1 MMNRV
6 DTEKMFLTED
16 GFSLVY
22 EELSEKDLKIARH
35 FIETT
40 RHLQEIHLLF
50 LIFKKDID
58 NLQKEYVLMNNG
70 NVFREQQS
78 ANNESDYISVNSYI
92 INIIS
97 AGRTLVEAME
107 CYIKNNPDIGDAKQK
122 YLDFYHGTYD
132 SSFAYRLLIR
142 LRDYSQHGH
151 LPVSSMGNNYFFDLI
166 QIANKPHYNHNKT
179 FEQQMK
185 SVIDEILE
193 KYHNTPTISLTE
205 TLAEYV
211 VKLLAIYK
219 MFWYQTEKKLT
230 EACTKFQAVVSCYP
244 DNIIKEQEGLNGLFI
259 YDVVDGNAH
268 VVDPN
273 DKPDEMVVRFKK
285 EAEDNFD
292 EYAEAYKEVF
302 GANLYIKL
310 SDDQIIVEPGLEF
323 AEKAIE
329 CSEIS

>member
-1 MMNRV
+1 M
-6 DTEKMFLTED
+6 DTEKMFLTDD
-16 GFSLVY
+16 GFNLVC
-22 EELSEKDLKIARH
+22 EELAEEDLKTARY
-35 FIETT
+35 FIEIT
-40 RHLQEIHLLF
+40 RHMQEIHQLF

-58 NLQKEYVLMNNG
+58 DLQSEYVLKNNG
-70 NVFREQQS
+70 NVFREQNP
-78 ANNESDYISVNSYI
+78 ANSGADYISVNSHI

-97 AGRTLVEAME
+97 AGRTLVESME
-107 CYIKNNPDIGDAKQK
+107 CYIENNSDIGDVKHK
-122 YLDFYHGTYD
+122 YLDFYHNTYD

-151 LPVSSMGNNYFFDLI
+151 LPVSSTGNNYYFDLI

-179 FEQQMK
+179 LKKQMK
-185 SVIDEILE
+185 SIIDEILE

-219 MFWYQTEKKLT
+219 MFWYQTENELT
-230 EACTKFQAVVSCYP
+230 EACAKFQTVVSGYP
-244 DNIIKEQEGLNGLFI
+244 GNIIKGQEGLNGLFI

-268 VVDPN
+268 IVDPI
-273 DKPDEMVVRFKK
+273 DKPDEMVTRFKN
-285 EAEDNFD
+285 EAEDNFE

-310 SDDQIIVEPGLEF
+310 TDGQIDVEPGLKF

>member
-1 MMNRV
+1 M
-6 DTEKMFLTED
+6 DTEKRFLTDNGFKLVCED
-16 GFSLVY
+16 
-22 EELSEKDLKIARH
+22 LSEEDLKTARH
-35 FIETT
+35 FIEIT
-40 RHLQEIHLLF
+40 RHMQEIHQLF
-50 LIFKKDID
+50 QILKKDID
-58 NLQKEYVLMNNG
+58 DLQNEYVLKNNG
-70 NVFREQQS
+70 NVFREQNP
-78 ANNESDYISVNSYI
+78 ANSEADYISVNSYI

-97 AGRTLVEAME
+97 AGRTLVESME

-122 YLDFYHGTYD
+122 YLDYYHNTYD

-185 SVIDEILE
+185 SIIDEILE
-193 KYHNTPTISLTE
+193 KYHSTPTISLTE

-219 MFWYQTEKKLT
+219 MFWYQTERELT
-230 EACTKFQAVVSCYP
+230 EACTKFQSVVSGYP
-244 DNIIKEQEGLNGLFI
+244 DNIIKEQKGLNGLFI
-259 YDVVDGNAH
+259 YDVIDGNAH

-273 DKPDEMVVRFKK
+273 DKPDEMVTRFKS
-285 EAEDNFD
+285 EAEDNFE
-292 EYAEAYKEVF
+292 EYVDAYKEVF
-302 GANLYIKL
+302 GANLYIRL
-310 SDDQIIVEPGLEF
+310 TDGQIDVEPGLEF

-329 CSEIS
+329 CSEIN

>member
-1 MMNRV
+1 
-6 DTEKMFLTED
+6 MFLTDD
-16 GFSLVY
+16 GFNLVY
-22 EELSEKDLKIARH
+22 EELAEEDLKTARH

-40 RHLQEIHLLF
+40 RHMQEIHQLF
-50 LIFKKDID
+50 QILKKDID
-58 NLQKEYVLMNNG
+58 NLQNEYVLKNNG
-70 NVFREQQS
+70 NVFREQNP
-78 ANNESDYISVNSYI
+78 ANSEADYISVNSHI

-97 AGRTLVEAME
+97 AGRTLVESME
-107 CYIKNNPDIGDAKQK
+107 CYIENNSDVGDVKQK
-122 YLDFYHGTYD
+122 YLDFYHNTYD

-151 LPVSSMGNNYFFDLI
+151 LPVSSMGNNYCFDLI

-179 FEQQMK
+179 LKKQMK
-185 SVIDEILE
+185 SIIDEILE
-193 KYHNTPTISLTE
+193 KYHNTPTISITE

-219 MFWYQTEKKLT
+219 MFWYQTEKELT
-230 EACTKFQAVVSCYP
+230 EACTKFQTVVSCYP

-273 DKPDEMVVRFKK
+273 DKPDEMVIRFKK
-285 EAEDNFD
+285 EADDNYD
-292 EYAEAYKEVF
+292 EYAEAYKEIF
-302 GANLYIKL
+302 CANLYIKL
-310 SDDQIIVEPGLEF
+310 SDDQIVVEPGLEF

>member
-1 MMNRV
+1 M
-6 DTEKMFLTED
+6 DTEKMFLTDD
-16 GFSLVY
+16 GFNLVC
-22 EELSEKDLKIARH
+22 EELAEEDLKTARH
-35 FIETT
+35 FIEIT
-40 RHLQEIHLLF
+40 RHMQEIHQLF

-58 NLQKEYVLMNNG
+58 DLQSEYVLKNNG
-70 NVFREQQS
+70 NVFREQNP
-78 ANNESDYISVNSYI
+78 ANSGADYISVNSHI

-97 AGRTLVEAME
+97 AGRTLIESME
-107 CYIKNNPDIGDAKQK
+107 CYIKNNSDIGDAKQK
-122 YLDFYHGTYD
+122 YLDYYHNTYD

-151 LPVSSMGNNYFFDLI
+151 LPVSSTGNNYYFDLI
-166 QIANKPHYNHNKT
+166 QISNKPHYNHNKT
-179 FEQQMK
+179 FETQMK
-185 SVIDEILE
+185 SIIDEILE

-219 MFWYQTEKKLT
+219 MFWYQTENELT
-230 EACTKFQAVVSCYP
+230 EACAKFQTVVSGYP
-244 DNIIKEQEGLNGLFI
+244 DNIIKGQEGLNGLFI

-273 DKPDEMVVRFKK
+273 DKPDEMVTRFKS
-285 EAEDNFD
+285 EAEDNFE
-292 EYAEAYKEVF
+292 EYAEAYKGVL

-310 SDDQIIVEPGLEF
+310 TDGQIDVEPGLEF

-329 CSEIS
+329 CSETS

>member
-1 MMNRV
+1 
-6 DTEKMFLTED
+6 MFLTDD
-16 GFSLVY
+16 GFILVY
-22 EELSEKDLKIARH
+22 EELAEEDLKTARH

-40 RHLQEIHLLF
+40 RHMQEIHQLF
-50 LIFKKDID
+50 QILKKDID
-58 NLQKEYVLMNNG
+58 NLQNEYVLKNNG
-70 NVFREQQS
+70 NVFREQNP
-78 ANNESDYISVNSYI
+78 ANSEADYISVNSHI

-97 AGRTLVEAME
+97 AGRTLVESME
-107 CYIKNNPDIGDAKQK
+107 CYIENNSDVGDVKQK
-122 YLDFYHGTYD
+122 YLDFYHNTYD

-151 LPVSSMGNNYFFDLI
+151 LPVSSVGNNYCFDLI

-179 FEQQMK
+179 LKKQMK
-185 SVIDEILE
+185 SIIDEILE
-193 KYHNTPTISLTE
+193 KYHNTPTISITE

-219 MFWYQTEKKLT
+219 MFWYQTEKELT
-230 EACTKFQAVVSCYP
+230 EACTKFQTVVSCYP

-273 DKPDEMVVRFKK
+273 DKPDEMVIRFKK
-285 EAEDNFD
+285 EADDNYD
-292 EYAEAYKEVF
+292 EYAEAYKEIF

-310 SDDQIIVEPGLEF
+310 SDDQIVVEPGLEF

>member
-1 MMNRV
+1 M
-6 DTEKMFLTED
+6 DTEKMFLTDD
-16 GFSLVY
+16 GFNLVY
-22 EELSEKDLKIARH
+22 EELAEEDLKTARH

-40 RHLQEIHLLF
+40 RHMQEIHQLF
-50 LIFKKDID
+50 QILKKDID
-58 NLQKEYVLMNNG
+58 NLQNEYVLKNNG
-70 NVFREQQS
+70 NVFREQNP
-78 ANNESDYISVNSYI
+78 ANSEADYISVNSHI

-97 AGRTLVEAME
+97 AGRTLVESME
-107 CYIKNNPDIGDAKQK
+107 CYIENNSDVGDVKQK
-122 YLDFYHGTYD
+122 YLDFYHNTYD

-151 LPVSSMGNNYFFDLI
+151 LPVSSMGNNYCFDLI

-179 FEQQMK
+179 LKKQMK
-185 SVIDEILE
+185 SIIDEILE
-193 KYHNTPTISLTE
+193 KYHNTPTISITE

-219 MFWYQTEKKLT
+219 MFWYQTEKELT
-230 EACTKFQAVVSCYP
+230 EACTKFQTVVSCYP

-273 DKPDEMVVRFKK
+273 DKPDEMVIRFKK
-285 EAEDNFD
+285 EADDNYD
-292 EYAEAYKEVF
+292 EYAEAYKEIF

-310 SDDQIIVEPGLEF
+310 SDDQIVVEPGLEF

>member
-1 MMNRV
+1 M
-6 DTEKMFLTED
+6 DTEKMFLTD
-16 GFSLVY
+16 NGFNLVC
-22 EELSEKDLKIARH
+22 EELADEDLKTARH
-35 FIETT
+35 FIEIT
-40 RHLQEIHLLF
+40 RHMQEIHQLF

-58 NLQKEYVLMNNG
+58 NLQNEYVLKNNG
-70 NVFREQQS
+70 NVFRKQNP
-78 ANNESDYISVNSYI
+78 ANSGADYISVNSHI

-97 AGRTLVEAME
+97 AGRTLVESME
-107 CYIKNNPDIGDAKQK
+107 CYIKNNSDIGDEKQK

-151 LPVSSMGNNYFFDLI
+151 LPVSFMGNNYFFDLI

-179 FEQQMK
+179 FETQMK
-185 SVIDEILE
+185 SIIDEILE

-219 MFWYQTEKKLT
+219 MFWYQTEKELT
-230 EACTKFQAVVSCYP
+230 EACTKFQTVVSCYP
-244 DNIIKEQEGLNGLFI
+244 DNIIKEQEGLDGLFI

-292 EYAEAYKEVF
+292 EYSEAYKEVLD
-302 GANLYIKL
+302 GNLYIKL
-310 SDDQIIVEPGLEF
+310 SDGRIDVEPGLKF
-323 AEKAIE
+323 AEKAIGK
-329 CSEIS
+329 SEIKTRD

>member
-1 MMNRV
+1 
-6 DTEKMFLTED
+6 MFLTDD
-16 GFSLVY
+16 GFNLVY
-22 EELSEKDLKIARH
+22 EELAEEDLKTARH

-40 RHLQEIHLLF
+40 RHMQEIHQLF
-50 LIFKKDID
+50 QILKKDID
-58 NLQKEYVLMNNG
+58 NLQNEYVLKNNG
-70 NVFREQQS
+70 NVFREQNP
-78 ANNESDYISVNSYI
+78 ANSEADYISVNSHI

-97 AGRTLVEAME
+97 AGRTLVESME
-107 CYIKNNPDIGDAKQK
+107 CYIENNSDVGDVKQK
-122 YLDFYHGTYD
+122 YLDFYHNTYD

-151 LPVSSMGNNYFFDLI
+151 LPVSSMGNNYCFDLI

-179 FEQQMK
+179 LKKQMK
-185 SVIDEILE
+185 SIIDEILE
-193 KYHNTPTISLTE
+193 KYHNTPTISITE

-219 MFWYQTEKKLT
+219 MFWYQTEKELT
-230 EACTKFQAVVSCYP
+230 EACTKFQTVVSCYP

-273 DKPDEMVVRFKK
+273 DKPDEMVIRFKK
-285 EAEDNFD
+285 EADDNYD
-292 EYAEAYKEVF
+292 EYAEAYKEIF

-310 SDDQIIVEPGLEF
+310 SDDQIVVEPGLEF

>member
-1 MMNRV
+1 M
-6 DTEKMFLTED
+6 DTEKMFLTDD
-16 GFSLVY
+16 GFNLVY
-22 EELSEKDLKIARH
+22 EELAEEDLKTARH

-40 RHLQEIHLLF
+40 RHMQEIHQLF
-50 LIFKKDID
+50 QILKKDID
-58 NLQKEYVLMNNG
+58 NLQNEYVLKNNG
-70 NVFREQQS
+70 NVFREQNP
-78 ANNESDYISVNSYI
+78 ANSEADYISVNSHI

-97 AGRTLVEAME
+97 AGRTLVESME
-107 CYIKNNPDIGDAKQK
+107 CYIENNSDVGDVKQK
-122 YLDFYHGTYD
+122 YLDFYHNTYD

-151 LPVSSMGNNYFFDLI
+151 LPVSSMGNNYCFDLI

-179 FEQQMK
+179 LKKQMK
-185 SVIDEILE
+185 SIIDEILE
-193 KYHNTPTISLTE
+193 KYHNTPTISITE

-219 MFWYQTEKKLT
+219 MFWYQTEKELT
-230 EACTKFQAVVSCYP
+230 EACTKFQTVVSCYP

-259 YDVVDGNAH
+259 YDVVDSNAH

-273 DKPDEMVVRFKK
+273 DKPDEMVIRFKK
-285 EAEDNFD
+285 EADDNYD
-292 EYAEAYKEVF
+292 EYAEAYKEIF

-310 SDDQIIVEPGLEF
+310 SDDQIVVEPGLEF

>member
-1 MMNRV
+1 M
-6 DTEKMFLTED
+6 DTEKMFLTD
-16 GFSLVY
+16 NGFNLIC
-22 EELSEKDLKIARH
+22 EELAEEDLKTARH
-35 FIETT
+35 FIEIT
-40 RHLQEIHLLF
+40 RHMQEIRQLF
-50 LIFKKDID
+50 LILKNDID

-70 NVFREQQS
+70 NVFREQKS
-78 ANNESDYISVNSYI
+78 ANNEADYISVNSYI

-97 AGRTLVEAME
+97 AGRTLVESME
-107 CYIKNNPDIGDAKQK
+107 CYIKNNSDIGDAKQK
-122 YLDFYHGTYD
+122 YLDYYHNTYD

-151 LPVSSMGNNYFFDLI
+151 LPVSSTGNNYYFDLI

-179 FEQQMK
+179 LKKQMK
-185 SVIDEILE
+185 SIIDEILE

-219 MFWYQTEKKLT
+219 MFWYQTEKELT
-230 EACTKFQAVVSCYP
+230 EACTKFQTVVSCYP
-244 DNIIKEQEGLNGLFI
+244 DNIIKEQEGLDGLFI

-273 DKPDEMVVRFKK
+273 DKPDEMVIRFKK
-285 EAEDNFD
+285 EADDNFD

-310 SDDQIIVEPGLEF
+310 SDDQIVVEPGLEF

>member
-1 MMNRV
+1 M
-6 DTEKMFLTED
+6 DTEKMFLTDD
-16 GFSLVY
+16 GFNLVY
-22 EELSEKDLKIARH
+22 EELAEEDLKTARH

-40 RHLQEIHLLF
+40 RHMQEIHQLF
-50 LIFKKDID
+50 QILKKDID
-58 NLQKEYVLMNNG
+58 NLQNEYVLKNNG
-70 NVFREQQS
+70 NVFREQNP
-78 ANNESDYISVNSYI
+78 ANSEADYISVNSHI

-97 AGRTLVEAME
+97 AGRTLVESME
-107 CYIKNNPDIGDAKQK
+107 CYIENNSDVGDVKQK
-122 YLDFYHGTYD
+122 YLDFYHNTYD

-151 LPVSSMGNNYFFDLI
+151 LPVSSMGNNYCFDLI
-166 QIANKPHYNHNKT
+166 QIANKPNYNHNNTLKK
-179 FEQQMK
+179 QMK
-185 SVIDEILE
+185 SIIDEILE
-193 KYHNTPTISLTE
+193 KYHNTPTISITE

-219 MFWYQTEKKLT
+219 MFWYQTEKELT
-230 EACTKFQAVVSCYP
+230 EACTKFQTVVSCYP

-273 DKPDEMVVRFKK
+273 DKPDEMVIRFKK
-285 EAEDNFD
+285 EAEDNYY
-292 EYAEAYKEVF
+292 EYAEAYTEIF

-310 SDDQIIVEPGLEF
+310 SDDQIVVEPGLEF

>member
-1 MMNRV
+1 M
-6 DTEKMFLTED
+6 DTEKMFLTDD
-16 GFSLVY
+16 GFNLVC
-22 EELSEKDLKIARH
+22 EELADEDLKTARH
-35 FIETT
+35 FIEIT
-40 RHLQEIHLLF
+40 RHMQEIHQLF

-58 NLQKEYVLMNNG
+58 NLQSEYVLKNNG
-70 NVFREQQS
+70 NVFCEERP
-78 ANNESDYISVNSYI
+78 ANSGADYISVNSHI

-97 AGRTLVEAME
+97 AGRTLVESME
-107 CYIKNNPDIGDAKQK
+107 CYIKNNSDIGDAKQK
-122 YLDFYHGTYD
+122 YLDYYHNTYD

-151 LPVSSMGNNYFFDLI
+151 LPVSSTGYNYYFDLK
-166 QIANKPHYNHNKT
+166 QISNKPHYNHNKT
-179 FEQQMK
+179 FEMQMK
-185 SVIDEILE
+185 SIIDEILK

-205 TLAEYV
+205 TLADYV

-219 MFWYQTEKKLT
+219 MFWYQTENELT
-230 EACTKFQAVVSCYP
+230 EACAKFQTVVSCYP
-244 DNIIKEQEGLNGLFI
+244 DNIIKEQEDLDGLFI

-273 DKPDEMVVRFKK
+273 DKPNEMVIRFKK

-292 EYAEAYKEVF
+292 KYAEAYKEVF
-302 GANLYIKL
+302 SANLYIKL
-310 SDDQIIVEPGLEF
+310 SDEQIVVEPGLEF